1 MCSGKLMWGYLHQHT
16 GAINGTLS
24 LNGKPVCTSSAIYG
38 TDPANPPGNEKGY
51 IVNFTRCIDQD
62 HLGNSLRLEKGDVLS
77 IEALYDVA
85 AGSARAAPLPGG
97 KHGGVM

>member
-38 TDPANPPGNEKGY
+38 TDPTNPPGNEKGY
-51 IVNFTRCIDQD
+51 VVNFTR
-62 HLGNSLRLEKGDVLS
+62 
-77 IEALYDVA
+77 
-85 AGSARAAPLPGG
+85 
-97 KHGGVM
+97 

>member
-1 MCSGKLMWGYLHQHT
+1 MRARAHAASTPPLSHRLPPGVSDYTGVCSGKLMWGYLHQHT

-51 IVNFTRCIDQD
+51 VVNFTR
-62 HLGNSLRLEKGDVLS
+62 
-77 IEALYDVA
+77 
-85 AGSARAAPLPGG
+85 
-97 KHGGVM
+97 